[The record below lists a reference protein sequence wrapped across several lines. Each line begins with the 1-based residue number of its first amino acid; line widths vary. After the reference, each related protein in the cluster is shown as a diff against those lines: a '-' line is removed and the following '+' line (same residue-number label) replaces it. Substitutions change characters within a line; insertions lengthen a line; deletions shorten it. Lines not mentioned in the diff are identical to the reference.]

1 VPEQATKLK
10 VEVWSDVVCP
20 WCFLGKRRLERA
32 LERFEDP
39 GAVEVEWRSFQLQ
52 PDAPRF
58 GEPGAG
64 APTEEYLR
72 ARGLPPAQIEEMQA
86 RLTGLAAE
94 EGLAYRLDL
103 AHHVN
108 TFAAHTLVKAAERH
122 GLGAA
127 LVERLFMAQQVEG
140 LRIDDPAM
148 LTRLAAEVGLEG
160 DAAVPEEGDAQAVRE
175 DLAIAGQ
182 LQISGVPFFLFDR
195 RLAVSGAQSSELLL
209 EALRQAGAETP
220 A

>member
-1 VPEQATKLK
+1 MPEQATKLK

-20 WCFLGKRRLERA
+20 WCFLGKRRLETA

-108 TFAAHTLVKAAERH
+108 TFAAHTLVKAADRL

-140 LRIDDPAM
+140 LRIDDPEV

-160 DAAVPEEGDAQAVRE
+160 AAAVPDEGDARAVRE

-182 LQISGVPFFLFDR
+182 LQISGVPFFLFDH

-209 EALRQAGAETP
+209 EALRRAGAEAP